1 MRSAEGLAAPVLLR
15 PPESRPG
22 ARAGGGRTRTLAYTA
37 GARAGG
43 GRVPGTHWLKK
54 FLTDRSGTVSLNPM
68 GRPRAFSESDVVVS
82 ASAVFAR
89 RGFAATSVDDL
100 VRATGVGR
108 ASLYGAFG
116 SKDGLFQRCLSG
128 ALAALGPGSAP
139 DPTSA
144 PDGADPAGGAGAPE
158 SGSGPTGPTGATGEP
173 GPAGALDLVLV
184 SLMELAPDDDA
195 LADKIGRA
203 LRRAGVSATDL
214 GERLLARADL

>member
-1 MRSAEGLAAPVLLR
+1 
-15 PPESRPG
+15 
-22 ARAGGGRTRTLAYTA
+22 
-37 GARAGG
+37 
-43 GRVPGTHWLKK
+43 
-54 FLTDRSGTVSLNPM
+54 M
-68 GRPRAFSESDVVVS
+68 GRPRAFSESDVVAS
-82 ASAVFAR
+82 ASAVFAH

-144 PDGADPAGGAGAPE
+144 PD
-158 SGSGPTGPTGATGEP
+158 
-173 GPAGALDLVLV
+173 PAGALDLVLV
-184 SLMELAPDDDA
+184 SLMELAPDDAA
-195 LADKIGRA
+195 LADEIGRA

-214 GERLLARADL
+214 GERLLARASL

>member
-1 MRSAEGLAAPVLLR
+1 
-15 PPESRPG
+15 
-22 ARAGGGRTRTLAYTA
+22 
-37 GARAGG
+37 
-43 GRVPGTHWLKK
+43 
-54 FLTDRSGTVSLNPM
+54 M
-68 GRPRAFSESDVVVS
+68 GRPRAFSESDVVAS

-139 DPTSA
+139 GPTSA

-158 SGSGPTGPTGATGEP
+158 SGSGPAGPAGEP
-173 GPAGALDLVLV
+173 GPTSPAGPADAPGALDLVLV
-184 SLMELAPDDDA
+184 SLMELAPDDSA
-195 LADKIGRA
+195 LADEIGRA

>member
-1 MRSAEGLAAPVLLR
+1 
-15 PPESRPG
+15 
-22 ARAGGGRTRTLAYTA
+22 
-37 GARAGG
+37 
-43 GRVPGTHWLKK
+43 
-54 FLTDRSGTVSLNPM
+54 M
-68 GRPRAFSESDVVVS
+68 GRPRAFSESDVVAS

-89 RGFAATSVDDL
+89 RGFAAASVDDL

-144 PDGADPAGGAGAPE
+144 PDGADPAGGAGAPG
-158 SGSGPTGPTGATGEP
+158 SGSGPAGPAGEP
-173 GPAGALDLVLV
+173 GPAGPAGEPGEPGALDLVLV
-184 SLMELAPDDDA
+184 SLMELAPDDSA
-195 LADKIGRA
+195 LADEIGRA